1 MSRITC
7 KKCRRIGESLCGRE
21 KCAYKKRPYAPGK
34 LDSDRKHKSNRSEYG
49 LQMLQK
55 QKVRHSYG
63 TSEKQFSAYVMNAIA
78 NKDKS
83 KTPAASLYESLE
95 ARLDNVVYRS
105 GLAHVRAL
113 ARQMVAH
120 GHILVNGKRV
130 LSASH
135 SVRIG
140 DVIGVRTGS
149 KSSALFV
156 HSHDKLKTLK
166 SVNWLKVDADKL
178 EATIVGRATDIEP
191 SFDLS
196 SVLEFYSR

>member
-63 TSEKQFSAYVMNAIA
+63 TSEKQFSGYVKHAIE

-83 KTPAASLYESLE
+83 KTPAEALYQSLE
-95 ARLDNVVYRS
+95 ARLDNVVYRA

-135 SVRIG
+135 QVRVG
-140 DVIGVRTGS
+140 DVVGVRAGS
-149 KSSALFV
+149 KSSSLFV
-156 HSHDKLKTLK
+156 HAHDKLKNYK
-166 SVNWLKVDADKL
+166 SVPWITLDAEKL
-178 EATIVGRATDIEP
+178 EATVTGKAKDIEP

>member
-63 TSEKQFSAYVMNAIA
+63 VSEKQFSGYVKNAIA
-78 NKDKS
+78 NKDKTR
-83 KTPAASLYESLE
+83 TPAE
-95 ARLDNVVYRS
+95 ALFQSVENRLDNVVYRS

-113 ARQMVAH
+113 ARQMVVH
-120 GHILVNGKRV
+120 GHITVNGKRL
-130 LSASH
+130 LSAAYQ
-135 SVRIG
+135 VAIG
-140 DVIGVRTGS
+140 DVVSVRAGS
-149 KSSALFV
+149 KKSPLFA
-156 HSHDKLKTLK
+156 HAHDKLKNNKTVSWITMDL
-166 SVNWLKVDADKL
+166 DKL
-178 EATIVGRATDIEP
+178 EATVTGRAKDIEP

-196 SVLEFYSR
+196 SVIEFYSR

>member
-7 KKCRRIGESLCGRE
+7 KKCRRIGESICGRE

-63 TSEKQFSAYVMNAIA
+63 TSEKQFSAYVMNAIE

-83 KTPAASLYESLE
+83 KTPAEVLYQGLE
-95 ARLDNVVYRS
+95 ARLDNIVYRS

-135 SVRIG
+135 QVKIG
-140 DVIGVRTGS
+140 DVVGVRTGS

-156 HSHDKLKTLK
+156 HSHDKLKTIKPL
-166 SVNWLKVDADKL
+166 NWITIDADKL
-178 EATIVGRATDIEP
+178 EAKVTGKPTDIEA
-191 SFDLS
+191 SFNLS
-196 SVLEFYSR
+196 AVLEFYSR

>member
-55 QKVRHSYG
+55 HKVRHSYG
-63 TSEKQFSAYVMNAIA
+63 TSEKQFSSYVMRAIA
-78 NKDKS
+78 NKDKT
-83 KTPAASLYESLE
+83 KTPAGVLYESLE
-95 ARLDNVVYRS
+95 SRLDNVVYRG

-135 SVRIG
+135 SVRVE
-140 DVIGVRTGS
+140 DVVGVRAGS

-156 HSHDKLKTLK
+156 HSHDKLKSFK
-166 SVNWLKVDADKL
+166 APNWLKLDSDKL
-178 EATIVGRATDIEP
+178 EITVKGKATDIEP
-191 SFDLS
+191 SFDLA